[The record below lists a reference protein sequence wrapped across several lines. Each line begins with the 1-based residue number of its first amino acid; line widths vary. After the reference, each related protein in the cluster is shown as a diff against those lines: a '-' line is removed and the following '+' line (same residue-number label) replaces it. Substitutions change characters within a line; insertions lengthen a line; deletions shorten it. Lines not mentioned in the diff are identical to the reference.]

1 VFDIIRPEDRIS
13 LEGRVDEGLDVL
25 FEGSLMESLIVK
37 EKE

>member
-1 VFDIIRPEDRIS
+1 MS